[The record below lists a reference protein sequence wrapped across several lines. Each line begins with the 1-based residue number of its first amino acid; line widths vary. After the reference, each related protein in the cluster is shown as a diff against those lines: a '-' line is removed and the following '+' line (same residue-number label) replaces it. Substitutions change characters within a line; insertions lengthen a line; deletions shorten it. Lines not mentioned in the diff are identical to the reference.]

1 MEEKNYNLIDIDDD
15 EYFDELYKAM
25 HEEGP
30 PESLILSA
38 EQGDPESQCELGLD
52 YMFGYD
58 TAPNFEESL
67 KWLNLAAAQGNE
79 DALKMLEQVEKAKKL
94 LLDAEGG
101 DLEAQYQIGRYYY
114 HGYGLAVDIEK
125 AKDWYVRAAERGHT
139 EAMYE
144 LGFHYD
150 LSGTE
155 PRDGYRE
162 SMLEARKWYTLAAK
176 QGHAEAAYRLGR
188 IYYYGFGFDRFED
201 HRGEAIKCFEFAA
214 EKGLDEAQY
223 TLAVCYY
230 WGYGTEKNVEKSLK
244 WFRMAAEQGN
254 KDAIDRL
261 RELGQ
266 PVDCYTVKEKRLSS
280 Y

>member
-1 MEEKNYNLIDIDDD
+1 MEEKNYNLIDDD

-25 HEEGP
+25 FEEGP

-101 DLEAQYQIGRYYY
+101 DLEAQYQIGRYYH

-150 LSGTE
+150 LSGTV
-155 PRDGYRE
+155 PGDGYRE

-201 HRGEAIKCFEFAA
+201 HRREAIKCFEFAA
-214 EKGLDEAQY
+214 EKGLDEAQC
-223 TLAVCYY
+223 TLGACYY

-254 KDAIDRL
+254 KDAIDWL
-261 RELGQ
+261 RKLGQ
-266 PVDCYTVKEKRLSS
+266 PVDCYTVKEKILSH
-280 Y
+280 YQ

>member
-1 MEEKNYNLIDIDDD
+1 MEEKNYNLIDDD

-25 HEEGP
+25 FEEGP

-38 EQGDPESQCELGLD
+38 EQGDPKSQCELGLD

-114 HGYGLAVDIEK
+114 RGYGLAVDIEK

-150 LSGTE
+150 LSGTT
-155 PRDGYRE
+155 PGDGYRE
-162 SMLEARKWYTLAAK
+162 SMLEARRWYTLAAK

-201 HRGEAIKCFEFAA
+201 HRSEAIKCFEFAA

-244 WFRMAAEQGN
+244 WLRMAAEQGN
-254 KDAIDRL
+254 KDAIDWL
-261 RELGQ
+261 REKGQ

>member
-15 EYFDELYKAM
+15 EYFDELYEAM
-25 HEEGP
+25 LEEGP

-38 EQGDPESQCELGLD
+38 EQGDPKSQCELGLD

-114 HGYGLAVDIEK
+114 HGYGLAADIEK

-139 EAMYE
+139 EAMYK

-150 LSGTE
+150 LSGTV

-223 TLAVCYY
+223 TLAACYY
-230 WGYGTEKNVEKSLK
+230 FGYGTEENVEKSLK

-266 PVDCYTVKEKRLSS
+266 PVDCYTVKEI
-280 Y
+280 YCQ

>member
-1 MEEKNYNLIDIDDD
+1 MEEKNYNLIDDD

-25 HEEGP
+25 FEEGP

-38 EQGDPESQCELGLD
+38 EQGDPKSQCELGLD

-101 DLEAQYQIGRYYY
+101 DLEAQYQTGRYYY
-114 HGYGLAVDIEK
+114 YGYGLAVDIEK

-150 LSGTE
+150 LSGDE
-155 PRDGYRE
+155 LKDGYRE

-244 WFRMAAEQGN
+244 WLRMAAEQGN
-254 KDAIDRL
+254 KDAIDWL
-261 RELGQ
+261 RALGQ